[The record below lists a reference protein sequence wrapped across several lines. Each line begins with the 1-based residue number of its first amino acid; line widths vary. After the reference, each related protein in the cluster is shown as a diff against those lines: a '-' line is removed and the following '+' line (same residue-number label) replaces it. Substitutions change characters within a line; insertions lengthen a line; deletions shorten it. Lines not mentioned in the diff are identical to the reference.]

1 MEDNMENEVTVSH
14 ELIPVERINV
24 PQLFTQKQIA
34 DGLLEAISKKAREH
48 QPDLTNATTRKEIAS
63 NAYKVSQSKT
73 FLDGLGK
80 DFVAER
86 KAELKVSD
94 DIRKKIRD
102 SLDALRDEVRKPLDD
117 WQKAEDD
124 RIAKEKAE
132 AEYLSDWDEAIAE
145 DDLFNRRREIERK
158 EAEIARQ
165 EAERKAREDD
175 ERLERERK
183 EREAR
188 IAREAA
194 ELAKKQAEEA
204 AKKEQERIE
213 REKREAEERAAK
225 AEQDRLAAIEKANR
239 DAELAEQRRIEAE
252 KQAERNRLQA
262 IKDAEDKARREAEQK
277 ERDRL
282 AKEAAEKAETERKAR
297 NKAHRKAINNAAL
310 ACFENND
317 IDTDTA
323 KEVIRLIANG
333 MIDYITINY

>member
-1 MEDNMENEVTVSH
+1 MEDNMENEVIVKH
-14 ELIPVERINV
+14 ELIPVEIINV
-24 PQLFTQKQIA
+24 SQLFTKKQIA

-145 DDLFNRRREIERK
+145 DDLFNRKREIERK

-165 EAERKAREDD
+165 EAERKAREDA
-175 ERLERERK
+175 ERLERELK

>member
-1 MEDNMENEVTVSH
+1 MEDNMENEVIVKH
-14 ELIPVERINV
+14 ELIPVEIINV
-24 PQLFTQKQIA
+24 SQLFTKKQIA

-94 DIRKKIRD
+94 ALRKQIRD
-102 SLDALRDEVRKPLDD
+102 TLDALRDEVRQPLTD
-117 WQKAEDD
+117 WEQADAD
-124 RIAKEKAE
+124 RRAKEKAE
-132 AEYLSDWDEAIAE
+132 AEYLADWEDAIAE
-145 DDLFNRRREIERK
+145 DDLFNRQREIERK

-165 EAERKAREDD
+165 EAERKAREDA

-297 NKAHRKAINNAAL
+297 NKAHRKAINNAAI

-317 IDTDTA
+317 IDTDIA
-323 KEVIRLIANG
+323 KEVIRLIASG